1 MTEAIT
7 DNSDEA
13 RFELHSGGE
22 LAALLAYK
30 REDGLLALTHAETR
44 DGFTGQ
50 GLAGQVTAYALARAR
65 EEGLGVLPF
74 CPYVKA
80 YLVKHPDQIDVVPAE
95 HRARFG
101 LDG

>member
-50 GLAGQVTAYALARAR
+50 GAGPRSNGAIFVA
-65 EEGLGVLPF
+65 
-74 CPYVKA
+74 
-80 YLVKHPDQIDVVPAE
+80 D
-95 HRARFG
+95 
-101 LDG
+101 